1 MLIIKNYD
9 QFDGLHWETGS
20 LSNYYANRGIT
31 APHTGE
37 PYTEAM
43 LLGISGGIAMGY
55 FAFHYEGYE
64 PWVRLLTRNTF
75 DPLSRVYERLGIQ
88 SDVRQTGSAEKGVK
102 NLRDVL
108 EAGTPAIVFADMFSL
123 PYNATPQDEGMWVM
137 MPILVYGYDEN
148 EDIVWIADR
157 SRVPLTVTTEELAL
171 ARGRTKKNRFRIMTH
186 EPPLEDKLET
196 AVRDGIRDCIQLFTQ
211 PPPKGSKNNFGF
223 LAYEKWVKMLGES
236 SDKGSW
242 NKLFPPGNL
251 MYAGLTSAFNDI
263 CIFGKEGGAERETY
277 AQFLEEAGV
286 LLSRPGLSDV
296 AEKFR
301 TSAQAWN
308 DLAKTLLPDSVELFK
323 ETRLLMIAKHN
334 LFLEKGSSAI
344 GEIRQINDQLEEIK
358 FQVSEDFPLNSSQSD
373 EMKGSIAEK
382 VLTIRNIEFD
392 AIQDLQKAAG

>member
-108 EAGTPAIVFADMFSL
+108 EDGSPAIVFADMFSL

-157 SRVPLTVTTEELAL
+157 SRVPLKVTTEELAL

-286 LLSRPGLSDV
+286 LLSMPGLSDV

-308 DLAKTLLPDSVELFK
+308 ELAKTLLPDAVELFR
-323 ETRLLMIAKHN
+323 ETRVLMQTKHQ
-334 LFLEKGSSAI
+334 LFLDKGSSALE
-344 GEIRQINDQLEEIK
+344 EIHQVNAQLEEIK
-358 FQVSEDFPLNSSQSD
+358 FQVGEDFPLNSSQSD
-373 EMKGSIAEK
+373 ELKGSIAEK
-382 VLTIRNIEFD
+382 VLTIRDIEFD